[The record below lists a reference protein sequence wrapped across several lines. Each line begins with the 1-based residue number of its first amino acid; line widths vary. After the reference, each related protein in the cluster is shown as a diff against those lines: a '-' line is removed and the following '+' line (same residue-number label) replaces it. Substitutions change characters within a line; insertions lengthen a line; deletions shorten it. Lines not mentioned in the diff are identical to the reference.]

1 MSKQLVEKK
10 NDLIT
15 RAEEVLTTAKTE
27 ERELTDAEAQE
38 LAEIKADVER
48 IKATLKLEDDFRE
61 ITEGEVKPDAEPKE
75 EEKEMNEER
84 SMEQRELDERA
95 AFDAYIRGVYNER
108 NDYDMVKTANGAIIP
123 SSIANQIIK
132 KVYEVAPVLE
142 RSNRFNVKGN
152 LTIPYYDESSHAIT
166 VAFQTEGTAP
176 DASQG
181 DFTSISLGGF
191 LAGALCKIGK
201 DLIANAQFDV
211 VQFVVNEMGE
221 SIARFIEKELLNP
234 SDATNKVKGMSTLTN
249 GVTAA
254 ATNVITTDELVKV
267 RDKVKDVYQQN
278 AIWVMSPATR
288 TALRL
293 LKDNAGHYL
302 LNDDISSPFGT
313 TLMGKPVYVSEN
325 MEDIAASKIVVYY
338 GDFKGLATKF
348 AGQIDVQVLRERF
361 ADQFCVGVVGTFDFD
376 AKVCDQQKLAKL
388 TMAAS

>member
-15 RAEEVLTTAKTE
+15 RAEEVLNTAKTE
-27 ERELTDAEAQE
+27 TRELTEEEAQE
-38 LAEIKADVER
+38 LEQIKADIDK

-61 ITEGEVKPDAEPKE
+61 IAEGEVKPDAEPKE

-95 AFDAYIRGVYNER
+95 AFDAFIRGTYNER
-108 NDYDMVKTANGAIIP
+108 GDYDMVKSANGAIIP
-123 SSIANQIIK
+123 ASIANQIIK
-132 KVYEVAPVLE
+132 KVYDVAPVLA

-181 DFTSISLGGF
+181 DFTSISLTGF

-211 VQFVVNEMGE
+211 VQFIVNEMGE

-234 SDATNKVKGMSTLTN
+234 SDATNKVKGMSNLTN

-293 LKDNAGHYL
+293 LKDTNNHYL

-313 TLMGKPVYVSEN
+313 TLLGKPVYVSDN
-325 MEDIAASKIVVYY
+325 MDDIAAGKVVIYY

>member
-15 RAEEVLTTAKTE
+15 RAEEVLTVAKTE
-27 ERELTDAEAQE
+27 QRELTEEEAQE
-38 LAEIKADVER
+38 LEQIKADIDK

-61 ITEGEVKPDAEPKE
+61 LAEGEEKPDNEPKE

-95 AFDAYIRGVYNER
+95 AFDAFIRGTYNER

-123 SSIANQIIK
+123 ASIANQIIK
-132 KVYEVAPVLE
+132 KVYDVAPVLA

-211 VQFVVNEMGE
+211 VQFIVNEMGE

-234 SDATNKVKGMSTLTN
+234 SDATNKVKGMSNLTN

-254 ATNVITTDELVKV
+254 AVNVITTDELVKV

-293 LKDNAGHYL
+293 LKDNQGHYL

-313 TLMGKPVYVSEN
+313 TLLGKPVYVSEN
-325 MEDIAASKIVVYY
+325 MEDIAASKVVVYY

>member
-15 RAEEVLTTAKTE
+15 RAEEVLTAAKTE

-61 ITEGEVKPDAEPKE
+61 LAEGEEKPDNEPKE

-95 AFDAYIRGVYNER
+95 AFDAFIRGTYNER
-108 NDYDMVKTANGAIIP
+108 GDYDMVKSANGAIIP
-123 SSIANQIIK
+123 ASIANQIIK
-132 KVYEVAPVLE
+132 KVYDVAPVLA

-234 SDATNKVKGMSTLTN
+234 SDSTNKVKGMSNLTN

-254 ATNVITTDELVKV
+254 APTVITTDELVKV

>member
-27 ERELTDAEAQE
+27 QRELTEEEAQE
-38 LAEIKADVER
+38 LEQIKADIDK

-61 ITEGEVKPDAEPKE
+61 LAEGEEKPDNEPKE

-95 AFDAYIRGVYNER
+95 AFDAFIRGTYNER
-108 NDYDMVKTANGAIIP
+108 GDYDMVKSANGAIIP
-123 SSIANQIIK
+123 ASIANQIIK
-132 KVYEVAPVLE
+132 KVYDVAPVLA

-234 SDATNKVKGMSTLTN
+234 SDSTNKVKGMSNLTN

-254 ATNVITTDELVKV
+254 APTVITTDELVKV

>member
-15 RAEEVLTTAKTE
+15 RAEEVLNTAKTE
-27 ERELTDAEAQE
+27 TRELTEEEAQE
-38 LAEIKADVER
+38 LEQIKADIDK

-95 AFDAYIRGVYNER
+95 AFDAYIRGTYNER
-108 NDYDMVKTANGAIIP
+108 GDYDMVKTANGAIIP

-234 SDATNKVKGMSTLTN
+234 SDTTNKVKGMSTLTN

-325 MEDIAASKIVVYY
+325 MDDIAASKVVVYY

>member
-15 RAEEVLTTAKTE
+15 RAEEVLNTAKTE
-27 ERELTDAEAQE
+27 TRELTEEEAQE
-38 LAEIKADVER
+38 LEQIKADIDK

-84 SMEQRELDERA
+84 SMEQRALDERA

-108 NDYDMVKTANGAIIP
+108 NDYDMIKTANGAIIP

-132 KVYEVAPVLE
+132 KVYDVAPVLE

-234 SDATNKVKGMSTLTN
+234 SDTTNKVKGMSTLTN

>member
-27 ERELTDAEAQE
+27 QRELTEEEAQE
-38 LAEIKADVER
+38 LEQIKADIDK

-61 ITEGEVKPDAEPKE
+61 LAEGEEKPDNEPKE

-95 AFDAYIRGVYNER
+95 AFDAFIRGTYNER
-108 NDYDMVKTANGAIIP
+108 GDYDMVKSANGAIIP
-123 SSIANQIIK
+123 ASIANQIIK
-132 KVYEVAPVLE
+132 KVYDVAPVLA

-234 SDATNKVKGMSTLTN
+234 SDTTNKVKGMSTLTN

-254 ATNVITTDELVKV
+254 AANVITTDELVKV

>member
-27 ERELTDAEAQE
+27 QRELTEEEAQE
-38 LAEIKADVER
+38 LEQIKADIDK

-61 ITEGEVKPDAEPKE
+61 LAEGEEKPDNEPKE

-95 AFDAYIRGVYNER
+95 AFDSFIRGTYNER
-108 NDYDMVKTANGAIIP
+108 GDYDMVKSANGAIIP
-123 SSIANQIIK
+123 ASIANQIIK
-132 KVYEVAPVLE
+132 KVYDVAPVLA

-234 SDATNKVKGMSTLTN
+234 SDATNKVKGMSNLTN

-254 ATNVITTDELVKV
+254 APNVITTDELVKV

>member
-15 RAEEVLTTAKTE
+15 RAEEVLNTAKTE
-27 ERELTDAEAQE
+27 TRELTEEEAQE
-38 LAEIKADVER
+38 LEQIKADIDK

-61 ITEGEVKPDAEPKE
+61 IAEGEVKPDAEPKE

-95 AFDAYIRGVYNER
+95 AFDAFIRGTYNER
-108 NDYDMVKTANGAIIP
+108 GDYDMVKSANGAIIP
-123 SSIANQIIK
+123 ASIANQIIK
-132 KVYEVAPVLE
+132 KVYDVAPVLA

-234 SDATNKVKGMSTLTN
+234 SDATNKVKGMSNLTN

-254 ATNVITTDELVKV
+254 APNVITTDELVKV

-325 MEDIAASKIVVYY
+325 MDDIAASKVVVYY